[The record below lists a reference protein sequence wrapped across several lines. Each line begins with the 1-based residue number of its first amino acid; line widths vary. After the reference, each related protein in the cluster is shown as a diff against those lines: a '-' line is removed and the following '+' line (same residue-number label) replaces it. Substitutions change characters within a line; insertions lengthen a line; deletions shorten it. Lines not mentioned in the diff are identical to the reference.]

1 VAEDERFMR
10 EGDDLITPIDLAA
23 PLAALGTS
31 VTVPTLDGEEEV
43 EIPAGTQPGT
53 VITLRRRGMPSLRRG
68 RPGDQHVV
76 VNVVIPHNLNDEQR
90 RMLEEFGA
98 TLGERNLAAAEDR
111 DESIFARV
119 RRALR

>member
-1 VAEDERFMR
+1 
-10 EGDDLITPIDLAA
+10 
-23 PLAALGTS
+23 
-31 VTVPTLDGEEEV
+31 
-43 EIPAGTQPGT
+43 
-53 VITLRRRGMPSLRRG
+53 MPSLRRG

-76 VNVVIPHNLNDEQR
+76 VNVVIPRNLSEDQR

-98 TLGERNLAAAEDR
+98 TLGERNLAAPEER